1 LSGFARSDVSPVA
14 EWWRTVDKTMLTCL
28 LILLAVGLLTSLAAS
43 PAAAERI
50 NQSPYYY
57 VYRQAFFALAATAIM
72 IGASILSPAWARRVA
87 AVVFFGAF
95 MMMAVV
101 LLVGHEAKGAQR
113 WIRLAGFTFQ
123 PSELVKPSL
132 IVLTAW
138 LLAQRER
145 FPRIPWAVMTLAFY
159 AATVGLLLMQP
170 DVGQSILL
178 TAGFMIVFFVS
189 GMSLLWFVSMIGGM
203 LSVSV
208 GLYMLLPHVRYRV
221 NSFLNP
227 AQYDTYQVDK
237 AREALE
243 RGGLLGA
250 GIGEG
255 EVKARL
261 PDAHTDFI
269 YSVIGEEYGLI
280 VCFALILVFAVVA
293 MRGMISSSNHPDPYA
308 RSAGVGLFALFGLQ
322 AAINIGVNVSLI
334 PNKGMTLPFIS
345 YGGSSLI
352 GSALTLGLALA
363 LTRRRPDVSM
373 RHFLT
378 T

>member
-1 LSGFARSDVSPVA
+1 
-14 EWWRTVDKTMLTCL
+14 M
-28 LILLAVGLLTSLAAS
+28 
-43 PAAAERI
+43 
-50 NQSPYYY
+50 
-57 VYRQAFFALAATAIM
+57 
-72 IGASILSPAWARRVA
+72 
-87 AVVFFGAF
+87 
-95 MMMAVV
+95 
-101 LLVGHEAKGAQR
+101 
-113 WIRLAGFTFQ
+113 AGFTFQ